1 VTDISTRLAS
11 DGDLDVLRDVPLT
24 SAALA
29 IGVMVVFGATPSS
42 GGPCPHRAAMGV
54 PQEFQGR
61 VTGVYLV
68 ALFLGVIV
76 GQALGGPIAQRWGL
90 TAPFWFAF
98 AGSAITLA
106 PVRRQLPHIAHS
118 DATAGR

>member
-1 VTDISTRLAS
+1 V
-11 DGDLDVLRDVPLT
+11 
-24 SAALA
+24 
-29 IGVMVVFGATPSS
+29 
-42 GGPCPHRAAMGV
+42 GV

-76 GQALGGPIAQRWGL
+76 GQALGGRIAQRWGL

>member
-1 VTDISTRLAS
+1 VRQW
-11 DGDLDVLRDVPLT
+11 
-24 SAALA
+24 
-29 IGVMVVFGATPSS
+29 
-42 GGPCPHRAAMGV
+42 GV